1 MMGSLVLGAVMG
13 VLGLFGL
20 FLASAATDGVFY
32 GTGLGL
38 FLFCVLFIFAMIHRY
53 VGR

>member
-1 MMGSLVLGAVMG
+1 MGVWVLGAVMG

-20 FLASAATDGVFY
+20 FLASAAMDDVFY

-38 FLFCVLFIFAMIHRY
+38 FLFSVLFTFGMIHRY

>member
-1 MMGSLVLGAVMG
+1 MGSLMLGAVMG

-38 FLFCVLFIFAMIHRY
+38 FLFSVLFVFVLIHQQ